1 MKFNLVNDN
10 KLQIIISKE
19 DMQQRE
25 ISKWDLVPHNPEAQ
39 KLFQEILEEAR
50 DACGFDVGQNAQLMI
65 EAYPMTGESMIVTV
79 TKIHSGSDMPIDLGL
94 EGIGQALMDELMQ
107 EDIPEIVSEEVVV
120 RFAQMEDVIQV
131 SALLRGNYDGASQ
144 LLRYE
149 DNYFLALLEK
159 EWLTDSG
166 AAALLEFGDEVS
178 VSMEFFQE
186 HGQMIIAENALEILS
201 EL

>member
-19 DMQQRE
+19 DMQQRD
-25 ISKWDLVPHNPEAQ
+25 IRKWDLVPHNPEAQ

-50 DACGFDVGQNAQLMI
+50 DACGFDVGENAQLMI
-65 EAYPMTGESMIVTV
+65 EAFPMTGESMLVTV
-79 TKIHSGSDMPIDLGL
+79 TKLNGRSDLPFDL

-107 EDIPEIVSEEVVV
+107 EEDIPELASEEIVV

-131 SALLRGNYDGASQ
+131 SSLLRGHYDGVSQ
-144 LLRYE
+144 LLRYGE
-149 DNYFLALLEK
+149 NYYLALLEK

-178 VSMEFFQE
+178 VSMEFFLE
-186 HGQMIIAENALEILS
+186 HGQMIIAEDALEILS